1 MMYYVYILQSLKDK
15 GFYVGYSNDLR
26 ERLKLHNLGRITST
40 KSRRPFKLIYY
51 EACLNQ
57 QDAIRREKY
66 LKSSWGKK
74 YIKNRL
80 KFYLTGFTPWDRCL
94 SNGVKEKNLNMSIN
108 GHIDVLQIRSN
119 KIYVMDFKPNAS
131 RENEQKVASQLFWYA
146 TGLAFRTGIPLRN
159 FTCAPA
165 PLDKSRSRDSYYID
179 LL

>member
-51 EACLNQ
+51 DACLNQ

-80 KFYLTGFTPWDRCL
+80 KFYLTGFTP
-94 SNGVKEKNLNMSIN
+94 
-108 GHIDVLQIRSN
+108 
-119 KIYVMDFKPNAS
+119 
-131 RENEQKVASQLFWYA
+131 
-146 TGLAFRTGIPLRN
+146 
-159 FTCAPA
+159 
-165 PLDKSRSRDSYYID
+165 
-179 LL
+179 